1 MKKLRFREV
10 SIGLKI
16 TKSAKLVFRSRLHGL
31 CIYNHYGILPL
42 KNYLYLYPYPYL
54 LISIIRNETQL

>member
-16 TKSAKLVFRSRLHGL
+16 IKSAKLVFRSRLHRL
-31 CIYNHYGILPL
+31 CIYNHYAILPL
-42 KNYLYLYPYPYL
+42 KNYLYLYPYPHL
-54 LISIIRNETQL
+54 LISVIRNERQL